1 MTRRRIGSQDYL
13 QDAYGKDGYTSEHQN
28 FMMELS
34 TVAANNE
41 MEEFSEILD
50 PQIPDPCFNNEGWY
64 LKRKLESV
72 EEINKRID
80 IIREIFPD
88 RKDDLL
94 KYAEANVELPEWPE
108 NARFKLRID
117 PAIWG
122 DTNGQPD
129 YYYNSQTFKE
139 LIIPLVESY
148 RKFNPE
154 KGELVD
160 NILRCLNYWVK
171 LDSPPK

>member
-1 MTRRRIGSQDYL
+1 MTIRRIGSQDYL
-13 QDAYGKDGYTSEHQN
+13 QDAYGKDGYNSEHQN

-64 LKRKLESV
+64 LKRKVESV

-80 IIREIFPD
+80 ELRERFPK
-88 RKDDLL
+88 RKNDLL
-94 KYAEANVELPEWPE
+94 GYVDTDAELPEWPG

-117 PAIWG
+117 PEIWSNS
-122 DTNGQPD
+122 NGQCD
-129 YYYNSQTFKE
+129 YYYDSKTMKE
-139 LIIPLVESY
+139 LVAPLAESY
-148 RKFNPE
+148 RKFNPD
-154 KGELVD
+154 KADLVED
-160 NILRCLNYWVK
+160 MFRYLDYWVE
-171 LDSPPK
+171 LDTS